1 MIDRLRAFHAY
12 VRSSNLF
19 KGALMV
25 AIQLEYQ
32 GDLHC
37 KAVHTPSGTELS
49 TDAPKDNQGRGESFS
64 PTDLVA
70 TALGSC
76 ILTIMGIL
84 ARTLNIDI
92 AGTTATVEKE
102 MTTTPPRMIKSLSV
116 KIHVPHSVSPE
127 NKQKLERAAHTCPV
141 HKSLHPDIEAPIEF
155 TWD

>member
-1 MIDRLRAFHAY
+1 M
-12 VRSSNLF
+12 
-19 KGALMV
+19 MV
-25 AIQLEYQ
+25 AIQVEYQ

-37 KAVHTPSGTELS
+37 KAVHGPSATELN

-70 TALGSC
+70 TALGTC
-76 ILTIMGIL
+76 MLTVMGIM

-92 AGTTATVEKE
+92 AGSTATVEKE
-102 MTTTPPRMIKSLSV
+102 MTTTAPRMIASLSV

-141 HKSLHPDIEAPIEF
+141 HKSLHPDVRTPIGF
-155 TWD
+155 SWG